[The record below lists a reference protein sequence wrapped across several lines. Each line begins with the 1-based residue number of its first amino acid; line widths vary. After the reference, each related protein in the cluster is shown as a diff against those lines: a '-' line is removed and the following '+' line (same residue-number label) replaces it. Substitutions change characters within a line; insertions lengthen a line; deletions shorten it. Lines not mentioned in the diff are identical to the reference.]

1 MNIRQ
6 VMVIALLALS
16 GLFIAWFGPQPS
28 PLAAL
33 VVFALPPLLLAALA
47 WRGGQR
53 AAFWSGLLAL
63 GWFSHGV
70 MVAWSRPME
79 RELALIEIALS
90 LVVVFAASLPGWRA
104 RFGGRR

>member
-1 MNIRQ
+1 MTLSTRL
-6 VMVIALLALS
+6 LLA
-16 GLFIAWFGPQPS
+16 GLFGLAALYGFWF
-28 PLAAL
+28 LHDRVAL

-70 MVAWSRPME
+70 MVAWSRPE
-79 RELALIEIALS
+79 DRQLATIEIVLS
-90 LVVVFAASLPGWRA
+90 LLVVLAASLPGFRA
-104 RFGGRR
+104 RFTRR